1 MLKKGTKIDKG
12 FELAKKIT
20 KKNAKSFYFASILLN
35 SQKKKGAY
43 AIYAICRISDDSVD
57 NNEKNQKKKLEQI
70 KNNINAAYLLQPLNS
85 SLLSAF
91 RATIN
96 FYNIPKKYFD
106 YLNEGMEMDLEKNSY
121 ANYDQLYKY
130 CYKVAG
136 VVGLIM
142 LYVLGFKNQ
151 NAKKYAI
158 KLGTAMQLTNI
169 LRDIKEDFRRGR
181 IYLPKDEC
189 KKFNISQDTLKKEIV
204 DNNFVNFMKFQIGKA
219 RKLYQDS
226 EKGIKLI
233 TGYRCRLT
241 VYLMKNFYAAIL
253 DKIEENKYNIFKK
266 RAYTSILDKILISLS
281 TIFSFKYL

>member
-1 MLKKGTKIDKG
+1 
-12 FELAKKIT
+12 
-20 KKNAKSFYFASILLN
+20 
-35 SQKKKGAY
+35 
-43 AIYAICRISDDSVD
+43 
-57 NNEKNQKKKLEQI
+57 
-70 KNNINAAYLLQPLNS
+70 
-85 SLLSAF
+85 
-91 RATIN
+91 
-96 FYNIPKKYFD
+96 
-106 YLNEGMEMDLEKNSY
+106 
-121 ANYDQLYKY
+121 
-130 CYKVAG
+130 VAG

-142 LYVLGFKNQ
+142 LYVLGFKDK

-189 KKFNISQDTLKKEIV
+189 RKFNISQDTLKKEIV

-253 DKIEENKYNIFKK
+253 DKIEENKYNIFRK

-281 TIFSFKYL
+281 TIFSLKYL

>member
-1 MLKKGTKIDKG
+1 MLKKDTKVDKG
-12 FELAKKIT
+12 FKLAKKIT
-20 KKNAKSFYFASILLN
+20 KKNAKSFYFASILLD
-35 SQKKKGAY
+35 SQKKKSAY
-43 AIYAICRISDDSVD
+43 TIYAICRISDDSVD
-57 NNEKNQKKKLEQI
+57 NNEKNRKEKLEQI
-70 KNNINAAYLLQPLNS
+70 KNNINAAYLLQPLDS

-91 RATIN
+91 RKTIN

-106 YLNEGMEMDLEKNSY
+106 YLNQGMQMDLEKNSY

-142 LYVLGFKNQ
+142 LYVFGFKDK

-158 KLGTAMQLTNI
+158 KLGVAMQLTNI
-169 LRDIKEDFRRGR
+169 LRDIKEDFMRGR

-189 KKFNISQDTLKKEIV
+189 RKFNIRQDNLKKEIV
-204 DNNFVNFMKFQIGKA
+204 DSNFVNFMQFQINKA

-226 EKGIKLI
+226 EKGIKFI

-241 VYLMKNFYAAIL
+241 IYLMKNIYAAIL
-253 DKIEENKYNIFKK
+253 DKIEENEYDIFKK
-266 RAYTSILDKILISLS
+266 RASTSILDKILISLS
-281 TIFSFKYL
+281 TIFSLKYL

>member
-1 MLKKGTKIDKG
+1 MFKKDTKINKG
-12 FELAKKIT
+12 FKLAKKIT
-20 KKNAKSFYFASILLN
+20 KKNAKSFYFASILLD
-35 SQKKKGAY
+35 SQKKKSAY

-57 NNEKNQKKKLEQI
+57 NNTKNRKKNLEQI
-70 KNNINAAYLLQPLNS
+70 KNNINTAYLLQPLNS

-91 RATIN
+91 RKTIN

-106 YLNEGMEMDLEKNSY
+106 HLNEGMQMDLEKNSY
-121 ANYDQLYKY
+121 ANYNQLYRY

-142 LYVLGFKNQ
+142 LYVFGFKDK
-151 NAKKYAI
+151 NARKHAI
-158 KLGTAMQLTNI
+158 KLGVAMQLTNI
-169 LRDIKEDFRRGR
+169 LRDIKEDFERGR

-189 KKFNISQDTLKKEIV
+189 KKFNISQNNLRKEIV
-204 DNNFVNFMKFQIGKA
+204 DSNFVNFMKFQIHKT
-219 RKLYQDS
+219 RKLYQES

-241 VYLMKNFYAAIL
+241 IYLMKNVYAAIL

-266 RAYTSILDKILISLS
+266 RVYTSIVDKILIGLS